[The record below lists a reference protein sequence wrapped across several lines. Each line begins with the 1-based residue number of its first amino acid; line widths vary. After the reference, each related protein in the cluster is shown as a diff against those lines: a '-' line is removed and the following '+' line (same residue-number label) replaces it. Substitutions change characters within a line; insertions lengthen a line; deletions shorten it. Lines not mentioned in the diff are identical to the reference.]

1 MLSLVFFRLK
11 EYDGYLWLFF
21 YYSAKYTARSISVT
35 GWQTT
40 GVQTVVD
47 FQLTQQQTQLK
58 ESVRRYAR
66 EKLLTVAEQIEHSGE
81 PPTRELIKDYAGMGL
96 LGVNIPERSGGLGLS
111 NLDALIVIEQI
122 GQISSA
128 VAFPVF
134 ESCVGPVKAIEKF
147 GQDSLKQ
154 KVIPAVCAGDMVIAV
169 AMSEPNAGSA
179 LTDLRTHAEHK
190 NGRVILNGTKRWCS
204 GGGHADAY
212 VVYCRMSDAPGA
224 NGIGAVFVEKD
235 TVGMSFG
242 RPESLMGFR
251 GVPSSDIYFDEVTVP
266 EEHIIV
272 PAGGFK
278 KLMEAFDLE
287 RCGNATMALA
297 QASGA
302 LEQVIGYVQE
312 RQQFGKPIVDFQAV
326 QLKLA
331 EMRMQVDAARLLIY
345 RAASNAEDG
354 LPSLEESSIAKCY
367 ANEIARTVTGNA
379 LQLMGGYGYS
389 KEYSVERYFRDAW
402 GWGIAGGAIDIQKVN
417 IASAIIGRRFDQRR

>member
-1 MLSLVFFRLK
+1 M
-11 EYDGYLWLFF
+11 
-21 YYSAKYTARSISVT
+21 
-35 GWQTT
+35 
-40 GVQTVVD
+40 D
-47 FQLTQQQTQLK
+47 FQLTQEQTQLK

-66 EKLLTVAEQIEHSGE
+66 DKLPAIAEEIEETGE
-81 PPTRELIKDYAGMGL
+81 PPSHELIKEYADMGL
-96 LGVNIPERSGGLGLS
+96 LGVNIPEELGGLGLG
-111 NLDALIVIEQI
+111 NLDALIVVEQM

-134 ESCVGPVKAIEKF
+134 ESCVGPIKAIEKF
-147 GQDSLKQ
+147 AQDSLKQ
-154 KVIPAVCAGDMVIAV
+154 RVIPAVCAGDMVVAV

-179 LTDLRTHAEHK
+179 LTDLTTRAEHK
-190 NGRVILNGTKRWCS
+190 DGKVVLNGTKRWCS
-204 GGGHADAY
+204 GGGHADGY
-212 VVYCRMSDAPGA
+212 VVYCKMSDDPGA
-224 NGIGAVFVEKD
+224 KSIGAVLVEKGTD
-235 TVGMSFG
+235 GMTFG
-242 RPESLMGFR
+242 RPEALMGFR
-251 GVPSSDIYFDEVTVP
+251 GVPSSDIYFDDVTVP
-266 EEHIIV
+266 EENIIV

-302 LEQVIGYVQE
+302 LEQVIEYVQE

-389 KEYSVERYFRDAW
+389 KEYPMERRFRDAW